1 MPLEWVYKIVHHPDT
16 PHTHHAGPGT
26 PAHCRTLLSKEN
38 VTKPVYQSMKLSTL
52 NQFLIK
58 ASPFDIQ
65 NLKSTW
71 Q

>member
-38 VTKPVYQSMKLSTL
+38 VTEPVYQSMKLSTL

-58 ASPFDIQ
+58 ASPFGIQ